1 MSNKVRLRVFKD
13 PVSSTT
19 HFVGFW
25 LALGAAVLLVGRAA
39 GDLPRTAGMAIY
51 GASLAGLFLASSFY
65 HFLDLGPRGNRWLR
79 RLDHSAI
86 FFLIAGT
93 AVPMLLLV
101 LEGSGRLA
109 ALALVLGLAV
119 AGALL
124 KVLWID
130 CPGWLGM
137 SLYLGLSAVVLIPGR
152 LILPQ
157 LSGGALAWLVGGGLA
172 YLLGAL
178 IYAREW
184 PDPWPG
190 RFGHHEIWHLFVLA
204 GAGSHYAFTW
214 SLVGRSFPPF

>member
-1 MSNKVRLRVFKD
+1 MATEVRLRVFKD
-13 PVSSTT
+13 PWSSTT
-19 HFVGFW
+19 HFAGFW
-25 LALGAAVLLVGRAA
+25 LALVAATVLVARAT

-51 GASLAGLFLASSFY
+51 GASLVGLFLASSFY

-93 AVPMLLLV
+93 AVPTLLLV
-101 LEGSGRLA
+101 MEGSGRLL
-109 ALALVLGLAV
+109 ALALVLGLAA

-130 CPGWLGM
+130 CPGWLDM
-137 SLYLGLSAVVLIPGR
+137 CLYLGLSGVVIVAGHEIVPR
-152 LILPQ
+152 
-157 LSGGALAWLVGGGLA
+157 LSGGGLVWLFGGGLA
-172 YLLGAL
+172 YLIGVL
-178 IYAREW
+178 IYSSRW

-190 RFGHHEIWHLFVLA
+190 RFGHHELWHLCVLA

-214 SLVGRSFPPF
+214 TLVSRPFPPF